1 MRKQQNLYSEM
12 KTELQRRNEFEADL
26 KMEMAAPEALTAMTD
41 ISEEVG
47 GGGGGTDTDV
57 EEARKSRGVSAS
69 PGLATRNRCEC
80 AVNLRTLMN
89 G

>member
-12 KTELQRRNEFEADL
+12 KTELQRRSEFEADL
-26 KMEMAAPEALTAMTD
+26 KMEMAAPEALAAMTD

-47 GGGGGTDTDV
+47 GGGTDTDDV
-57 EEARKSRGVSAS
+57 EARKARGVSAS
-69 PGLATRNRCEC
+69 PGLASRNRCVC
-80 AVNLRTLMN
+80 AWNSRTLMS